1 MAGGQAPPICDLLV
15 RGIGELV
22 TMSSRA
28 DLGVVRDA
36 AVAARDGRIV
46 WAGPEADLGAAV
58 TTADD
63 TLVVDAEGASV
74 VPGFVDAHTHTVFAG
89 ERAGEYAARLGG
101 AGYLEIQAAG
111 GGIMATV
118 RATRAASEAEL
129 ASRAR
134 RRLDSF
140 LAHGTTTLEIK
151 SGYGLTLEDEAKLL
165 AAAKTPHPAN
175 RVYTQLAAHSLPA
188 EWAGRDDEF
197 IDYVCNEVTPAL
209 AGKAE
214 FIDVFCDE
222 GAFTVAQSRRVL
234 EGGMAHGYRVKIHA
248 EELAHSGGA
257 ALAAELGAVSA
268 DHLIFATAADIA
280 ALRAAGT
287 TPVLLPG
294 TSYTLHTHY
303 APAREFLDAG
313 ATIALATDFNPGTCN
328 CENLQLIVSLACQE
342 MRLTPDEAL
351 YAVTMGGA
359 TALGLQGEVGSI
371 EPGKRCDL
379 VILAAET
386 RFELPYHF
394 GVNLVDGVIAGGELV
409 VRGGAFL
416 GVPATARRGSAA
428 TSAGGP
434 A

>member
-1 MAGGQAPPICDLLV
+1 MAAGGSAAAGATGAADGQTAPTCDLLV

-22 TMSSRA
+22 TMTSRA
-28 DLGVVRDA
+28 GLGVVRDA

-46 WAGPEADLGAAV
+46 WVGPEAGLAGAV
-58 TTADD
+58 KTTDD
-63 TLVVDAEGASV
+63 ALVVDAEGASV

-89 ERAGEYAARLGG
+89 ERAGEYAARLAG
-101 AGYLEIQAAG
+101 AGYLEIQAGG

-129 ASRAR
+129 AGLVR

-151 SGYGLTLEDEAKLL
+151 GGYGLTLEDEAKVL
-165 AAAKTPHPAN
+165 AAAKTPHPAR

-234 EGGMAHGYRVKIHA
+234 EAGRAHGHRIKIHA

-268 DHLIFATAADIA
+268 DHLIFATGEDIA

-294 TSYTLHTHY
+294 TSYTLHTSY
-303 APAREFLDAG
+303 APARAFLDAG

-359 TALGLQGEVGSI
+359 TALGLQDDAGSI
-371 EPGKRCDL
+371 EAGKRCDL
-379 VILAAET
+379 VILAAESHY
-386 RFELPYHF
+386 ELPYHF

-409 VRGGAFL
+409 VRGG
-416 GVPATARRGSAA
+416 V
-428 TSAGGP
+428 SAGGP

>member
-1 MAGGQAPPICDLLV
+1 
-15 RGIGELV
+15 
-22 TMSSRA
+22 MSSRA

-46 WAGPEADLGAAV
+46 WAGPEGGLDAAATAGADA
-58 TTADD
+58 
-63 TLVVDAEGASV
+63 LVVDAEGASV

-89 ERAGEYAARLGG
+89 ERAGEYARRLGG
-101 AGYLEIQAAG
+101 ASYLEIQAAG

-118 RATRAASEAEL
+118 RATREASEEEL
-129 ASRAR
+129 AGLVR

-140 LAHGTTTLEIK
+140 VAHGTTTLEIK
-151 SGYGLTLEDEAKLL
+151 GGYGLTLEDEAKVL

-197 IDYVCNEVTPAL
+197 IDYVCNDVTPSL
-209 AGKAE
+209 AGQAE

-234 EGGMAHGYRVKIHA
+234 GTGMAHGYRVKIHA

-268 DHLIFATAADIA
+268 DHLIFATAEDIS

-294 TSYTLHTHY
+294 TSYTLHTRY
-303 APAREFLDAG
+303 APARAFLDAG

-359 TALGLQGEVGSI
+359 TALGLQDEVGSI
-371 EPGKRCDL
+371 EAGKRCDL

-416 GVPATARRGSAA
+416 GATAGA
-428 TSAGGP
+428 TSRNGPASTLRRDAGGRQDEGGP
-434 A
+434 V

>member
-1 MAGGQAPPICDLLV
+1 MAAGQTLLTCDLIV

-22 TMSSRA
+22 TMSSPHG
-28 DLGVVRDA
+28 LGIVADA

-46 WAGPEADLGAAV
+46 WVGAEAGLAGSVA
-58 TTADD
+58 TGDD
-63 TLVVDAEGASV
+63 ALVVDAEGASV

-129 ASRAR
+129 ASLVR
-134 RRLDSF
+134 RRLDSL

-151 SGYGLTLEDEAKLL
+151 SGYGLRLEDEAKVL
-165 AAAKTPHPAN
+165 AAARTPHPAN

-197 IDYVCNEVTPAL
+197 IDYICNDVTPAL
-209 AGKAE
+209 AGQTE

-234 EGGMAHGYRVKIHA
+234 ETGLAHGYRVKIHA

-268 DHLIFATAADIA
+268 DHLIFATAEDIA
-280 ALRAAGT
+280 SLRAAGT

-294 TSYTLHTHY
+294 TSYTLHTSY
-303 APAREFLDAG
+303 APARAFLDAG

-351 YAVTMGGA
+351 YAATMGGA
-359 TALGLQGEVGSI
+359 TALGLQDDVGSI
-371 EPGKRCDL
+371 EVGKRCDL

-386 RFELPYHF
+386 HFELPYHF
-394 GVNLVDGVIAGGELV
+394 GVNLVDGVIVGGEIV
-409 VRGGAFL
+409 VRGG
-416 GVPATARRGSAA
+416 VYT
-428 TSAGGP
+428 GGP

>member
-1 MAGGQAPPICDLLV
+1 
-15 RGIGELV
+15 
-22 TMSSRA
+22 MSSS
-28 DLGVVRDA
+28 
-36 AVAARDGRIV
+36 I
-46 WAGPEADLGAAV
+46 
-58 TTADD
+58 
-63 TLVVDAEGASV
+63 
-74 VPGFVDAHTHTVFAG
+74 
-89 ERAGEYAARLGG
+89 
-101 AGYLEIQAAG
+101 
-111 GGIMATV
+111 
-118 RATRAASEAEL
+118 
-129 ASRAR
+129 
-134 RRLDSF
+134 
-140 LAHGTTTLEIK
+140 
-151 SGYGLTLEDEAKLL
+151 
-165 AAAKTPHPAN
+165 
-175 RVYTQLAAHSLPA
+175 
-188 EWAGRDDEF
+188 
-197 IDYVCNEVTPAL
+197 YVCNEVTPAL
-209 AGKAE
+209 AGQAE

-234 EGGMAHGYRVKIHA
+234 EAGLAHGYRVKIHA

-268 DHLIFATAADIA
+268 DHLIFATAGDIA

-359 TALGLQGEVGSI
+359 TALGLQDEVGSI
-371 EPGKRCDL
+371 EAGKRCDL
-379 VILAAET
+379 VILDAAS
-386 RFELPYHF
+386 RYELPYHF

-409 VRGGAFL
+409 VRGG
-416 GVPATARRGSAA
+416 VY
-428 TSAGGP
+428 AGGP